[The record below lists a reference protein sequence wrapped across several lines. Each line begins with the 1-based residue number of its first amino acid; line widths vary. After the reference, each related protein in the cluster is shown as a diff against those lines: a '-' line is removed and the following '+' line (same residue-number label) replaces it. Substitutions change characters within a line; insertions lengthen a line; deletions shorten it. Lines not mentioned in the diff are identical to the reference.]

1 MSSRQPYDEE
11 RIVRQTE
18 IHDEP
23 TDVVRS
29 VEVERTPGAAPSSY
43 VHQEVVESRVPHV
56 DDSHAVRE
64 DVAIDHVVARRSMLD
79 RISSILWFFCGLIA
93 IMLGLRVAFKL
104 LEANPESGFVDF
116 VYGFTNPFV
125 RPFEGIFA
133 TPSSDGSV
141 LDSAA
146 LLAMVIYAIATWLI
160 VRLLWLLLDKPET
173 GARRSVSEY
182 HRDRV

>member
-18 IHDEP
+18 VHDEP
-23 TDVVRS
+23 TEVVRR
-29 VEVERTPGAAPSSY
+29 VEVEREVSAAPAGY
-43 VHQEVVESRVPHV
+43 VREEVVSTPPVYV
-56 DDSHAVRE
+56 DDSRAVRE
-64 DVAIDHVVARRSMLD
+64 DVAIDHVVARRAMLD
-79 RISSILWFFCGLIA
+79 RIASILWFFCGLIA
-93 IMLGLRVAFKL
+93 IMLGLRVAFRL

-141 LDSAA
+141 LDSSA

-160 VRLLWLLLDKPET
+160 VRLIWLLLDKPET